1 MKFIKH
7 RELNEYLSEEEEERI
22 GSLVAEIFFDN
33 DTKYQDGM
41 LAFSLMAYYV
51 EDW

>member
-1 MKFIKH
+1 MKLIKH
-7 RELNEYLSEEEEERI
+7 RELNEYLSQGEEERI
-22 GSLVAEIFFDN
+22 SNLVAEIFHDN
-33 DTKYQDGM
+33 ETKVQDGM